1 MLGTWALRFSCLAYV
16 LLPNGLGPWQTE
28 SIRTKEVKLISKHV
42 TSTAQGK
49 QSLRV
54 AWKKEPAEIQALGY
68 YH

>member
-1 MLGTWALRFSCLAYV
+1 MFGTCALRFSCLAYV
-16 LLPNGLGPWQTE
+16 VLPNGLGPWQTE
-28 SIRTKEVKLISKHV
+28 LIRTKEVKLISKHV